1 MTISYRRSGGRRPP
15 RDNES
20 LHIDDKAGF
29 TMWRSVGA
37 ATYPATPIGRFAGT
51 LDSETTEALAK
62 EGASAVA
69 AGNLSL
75 TPKPDGSLETIAVDS
90 VLASLGANDDPK
102 GPWQPL
108 VSRLRQLLGEL
119 TTQPLAAVTVRVE
132 QEGTSAQLVHLG
144 TEPLRLD
151 LSALTVRAVLWQN
164 HSVKGDWR
172 APNPGIPGEIT
183 AEPGWS
189 LNLPFEHGFD
199 VPEGASVRVY
209 VTFSVLDGNNAV
221 PVSVEA

>member
-1 MTISYRRSGGRRPP
+1 MTISYLRRGGRRPP

-20 LHIDDKAGF
+20 LRIDESNF

-37 ATYPATPIGRFAGT
+37 ATYPATPIGHFAGT
-51 LDSETTEALAK
+51 LDSETAQALTK

-75 TPKPDGSLETIAVDS
+75 TPKPDGSLESITVDS
-90 VLASLGANDDPK
+90 VRASLGANDDPK

-108 VSRLRQLLGEL
+108 VSRLRQLLGDL
-119 TTQPLAAVTVRVE
+119 TTQPLAAIAVRV
-132 QEGTSAQLVHLG
+132 QHDGAAAQLVHLG

-172 APNPGIPGEIT
+172 APNPGLSGEIS

-199 VPEGASVRVY
+199 VPEDASVRVY
-209 VTFSVLDGNNAV
+209 VTFSILDSDNSL